1 MDPRAGRL
9 VGAVVGTAAAV
20 AAVGTATAHVDYV
33 TEGGGHRDPLAF
45 FIDVV
50 TDPFNAAL
58 LAGGGVSVLLA
69 ALLYLRVRP
78 LSYDVAVFRRVMGD
92 YDDLL
97 PWLLRLSFG
106 LPMVGAGFAGY
117 FFSPEVAP
125 VLPLFSVSSRLF
137 QIGVGFA
144 LLFGIATRLV
154 AFLALGAYLTSVLF
168 TPVLVL
174 SNEYVTGLLTIMLLG
189 SGRPSADHV
198 LQRIASAPRTTYGR
212 IDPVQ
217 DLAEWFNEQVDPYEQ
232 YAPTVVRVGLGL
244 NFIFLG
250 FYEKLLRPGV
260 ALQVVEKY
268 DLTAVVPV
276 DPGLWVVGAGLT
288 EAALGTALVVGAFT
302 RASSLVALFMFTLT
316 LFGLPDDPVLAHV
329 TLFGLASM
337 LLVTGSGPY
346 ALDRRIREW
355 S

>member
-1 MDPRAGRL
+1 MHARVGRL
-9 VGAVVGTAAAV
+9 VGACLGAAAV

-33 TEGGGHRDPLAF
+33 TGDGAGGDPVAF
-45 FIDVV
+45 FLDVV
-50 TDPFNAAL
+50 SDPVNAAL
-58 LAGGGVSVLLA
+58 LGGGAVAVLA
-69 ALLYLRVRP
+69 AAVLYLRVRP
-78 LSYDVAVFRRVMGD
+78 LSRDVTVFRRVIAD
-92 YDDLL
+92 YEDLL

-125 VLPLFSVSSRLF
+125 VLPLFATSSRLF
-137 QIGVGFA
+137 QIAVGFG
-144 LLFGIATRLV
+144 LLFGFATRFV
-154 AFLALGAYLTSVLF
+154 AFVALGAYLTGVLF
-168 TPVLVL
+168 DPVLAL
-174 SNEYVTGLLTIMLLG
+174 ANEYVTGLLTIMLLG

-198 LQRIASAPRTTYGR
+198 LQRIASAPRTAYGR
-212 IDPVQ
+212 IDPVHR
-217 DLAEWFNEQVDPYEQ
+217 LAEWFNGLVDPYEA

-244 NFIFLG
+244 NFVFLG
-250 FYEKLLRPGV
+250 FYEKLLAPERAV
-260 ALQVVEKY
+260 QVVDKY

-288 EAALGTALVVGAFT
+288 EAALGAALIAGVFT
-302 RASSLVALFMFTLT
+302 RASSLVALLMFTLT

-346 ALDRRIREW
+346 AVDRKLRAW
-355 S
+355 T